1 MTYHESLWKDAPE
14 GATHW
19 GVLHEVGLFLKEFH
33 PGFFNNWGA
42 GANSGSWSYAHNPV
56 AEFSELHAKPIAY
69 TPAAQLVDQYRK
81 EHGTEIEEWLSGANK
96 GVDMMK
102 DAEASIWLAARYM
115 ALAEHLL
122 AAERARVEGQKK

>member
-1 MTYHESLWKDAPE
+1 MTYHDSLWKDAPE

-56 AEFSELHAKPIAY
+56 SEFSEIHAKPQCY
-69 TPAAQLVDQYRK
+69 TPAAQLVDRYRK
-81 EHGTEIEEWLSGANK
+81 EHAEQIEA
-96 GVDMMK
+96 
-102 DAEASIWLAARYM
+102 DAKLFWSNNSSLKLEEYIEPIAFHLALLEKY
-115 ALAEHLL
+115 L
-122 AAERARVEGQKK
+122 AAERARVEGQHEV